1 MVRMQPRVL
10 PVMTPSQDLQ
20 NVTITLRLLYRPQT
34 AALPTI
40 FKVRPPSPRHRCVD
54 ATAPRAASLWS
65 KVANSYRRSVCG
77 LLCTPPGLQ

>member
-34 AALPTI
+34 SALPKI
-40 FKVRPPSPRHRCVD
+40 FKVRPPSAHRRDTVPD
-54 ATAPRAASLWS
+54 
-65 KVANSYRRSVCG
+65 
-77 LLCTPPGLQ
+77 CT